1 MVGQISQVLA
11 SFWNLFT
18 QVQVPGLGIPFSVL
32 YLGVFAVAV
41 SIKLLAPLLGIGG
54 NVARGPVRV
63 GRTVRHE
70 ARRRERAQ
78 TMKRQAENTHYIYV
92 KR

>member
-1 MVGQISQVLA
+1 MIGQISHTLA

-32 YLGVFAVAV
+32 YLGIFAISV
-41 SIKLLAPLLGIGG
+41 SIKLLAPILGIGG
-54 NVARGPVRV
+54 NVAQGPVRA
-63 GRTVRHE
+63 GRAIRSGRSR
-70 ARRRERAQ
+70 RRREEYA
-78 TMKRQAENTHYIYV
+78 RQQSENTHYIYV

>member
-1 MVGQISQVLA
+1 MVGQISQALA
-11 SFWNLFT
+11 SFWQLFT

-32 YLGVFAVAV
+32 YLGVFAVSV
-41 SIKLLAPLLGIGG
+41 SIKLLAPILGLGG
-54 NVARGPVRV
+54 NVARGPVRA
-63 GRTVRHE
+63 GRSVRNE

-78 TMKRQAENTHYIYV
+78 TLKRQAENTHYIFV